1 MSSIINNIE
10 FFTDHL
16 KYTRDH
22 RRTTYVYN
30 DAIDE
35 IFNKHNIYTD
45 IYGHQRLKMGE
56 TFQIGNF
63 SVIEQYSM
71 LLCGNRFHTIG
82 AFSST
87 VSSLP
92 INTIIGRYSS
102 IAQNVKR
109 MQGGHPMSR
118 FTTSMLTYAPGISAF
133 NDYLEAHQES
143 ILRIPHGL
151 PNDSPIVIGN
161 DVWVG
166 QDVTFSTNG
175 ITVGDGAVIAAG
187 SIVTKDVPPYAI
199 VGGVPAKV
207 IKYRFDEKIIEALLE
222 LKWWQYGFA
231 DFKGIGV
238 DEPIEVFIEKLKI
251 KIEGKEISPFYPK
264 CLTFHDLQGMEMRF

>member
-10 FFTDHL
+10 FFTEHL

-22 RRTTYVYN
+22 RRTTYVYSS
-30 DAIDE
+30 DIE
-35 IFNKHNIYTD
+35 EVFNIHNIYTD
-45 IYGHQRLKMGE
+45 IYGHERLKMGE
-56 TFQIGNF
+56 IFQIGN
-63 SVIEQYSM
+63 SAVIEQYSM

-109 MQGGHPMSR
+109 MQAGHPMSR

-133 NDYLEAHQES
+133 NDYLESQQANIQ
-143 ILRIPHGL
+143 RIPHGL
-151 PNDSPIVIGN
+151 LNDSPIVIGN

-187 SIVTKDVPPYAI
+187 SIVTKDVAPYAI

-231 DFKGIGV
+231 DFKEIGV
-238 DEPIEVFIEKLKI
+238 DEPIEVFIEKLRI
-251 KIEGKEISPFYPK
+251 KIERNEISPFHPK
-264 CLTFHDLQGMEMRF
+264 CLTIHDLKGMDVKL